1 MYKIYADDVLIYTPD
16 VEELCLYNIV
26 LTMED
31 NSAGT
36 LAFTM
41 TSGHPAFERLKKLA
55 TMIRVQDSSRTIW
68 KGRVI
73 SDDRNIDNIKTVQC
87 EGKLA
92 FLNDSVFP
100 EFEFSGAPDQLFV
113 QIVEHH
119 NRQVGEKQ
127 KLLPGNVTVKDKN
140 DYIVRSSENAQKT
153 WKAVKEKC
161 FQSSLGGHL
170 QIRYEAD
177 GDYIDWLEDYQE
189 ISSQPISFGK
199 NIIDLLVN
207 TSATETYTAIRPQG
221 ASVDGKRI
229 GITDVNDGRDYI
241 IDEERAAE
249 YGVIYAEPDE
259 SIWDDVTLPVNL
271 LRKAKEKLKT
281 GIVLKKTIE
290 VRAIDL
296 NLTDEQTEA
305 LRVCTYVRVVSGPH
319 GIEAWYL
326 LSKAEIHI
334 DAPENTRYTLGAV
347 KAALTDTNKETKS
360 AIEKV
365 MSNAIPTDVSQ
376 LKNDANYTTAP
387 EVEKIISE
395 SGIAAPV
402 ISVSSETD
410 DEYILEIRT
419 AAETFH
425 TPNLKGQEGAAG
437 MTAYELAVENGY
449 DGTETEWLAFLKGEP
464 GDSGRS
470 AYEAAV
476 DGGFTGAEAEWLAS
490 LKGEPGD
497 SGRSA
502 YEAAVDGG
510 FTGAEAEWLASLKGE
525 PGDSGRSAYEA
536 AVNSGFLG
544 TEEEWL
550 ASLKGEPGN
559 DAAIKIDDVVG
570 TDGDFLQYKNGKWT
584 AAPIDGLS
592 DNREI
597 LSSAGDVQENKEP
610 GKLVDALVIKQVFQF
625 VSEGKR
631 LIALALTDKGVGT
644 SAEDTFAQ
652 MAENIGMIRGGA
664 GGEGTVIKRITS
676 FSMPVPEGQP
686 QITTVLL
693 GVPLD
698 EEPNVKQ
705 FAKANITVTER

>member
-1 MYKIYADDVLIYTPD
+1 MYKIYADDALIYTPD

-41 TSGHPAFERLKKLA
+41 TSGHPAFESLKKLA

-92 FLNDSVFP
+92 FLNDSIFP
-100 EFEFSGAPDQLFV
+100 EFEFSGAPDVLFS
-113 QIVEHH
+113 QIIDSH

-127 KLLPGNVTVKDKN
+127 RLLPGNVTVKDKN
-140 DYIVRSSENAQKT
+140 DYIVRSSESALKT

-177 GDYIDWLEDYQE
+177 GDHIDWLEDYQE
-189 ISSQPISFGK
+189 ISAQPISFGK

-229 GITDVNDGRDYI
+229 SIADVNDGRDYI
-241 IDEERAAE
+241 IDEEKAAE

-259 SIWDDVTLPVNL
+259 SIWDDVTLPANL

-305 LRVCTYVRVVSGPH
+305 LQVCTYVRVVSEPH

-326 LSKAEIHI
+326 LSKVELHI

-365 MSNAIPTDVSQ
+365 MSTAIPTDVSQ
-376 LKNDANYTTAP
+376 LNNDANYTTAP
-387 EVEKIISE
+387 EVEKIINE

-402 ISVSSETD
+402 ISVVSETD
-410 DEYILEIRT
+410 DEYILEVRT

-437 MTAYELAVENGY
+437 ITAYELAVENGFA
-449 DGTETEWLAFLKGEP
+449 GTEAEWLASLKGEP
-464 GDSGRS
+464 GDTGRS

-476 DGGFTGAEAEWLAS
+476 DGGFTGTVEEWIAS
-490 LKGEPGD
+490 LKGEPG
-497 SGRSA
+497 
-502 YEAAVDGG
+502 
-510 FTGAEAEWLASLKGE
+510 K
-525 PGDSGRSAYEA
+525 
-536 AVNSGFLG
+536 
-544 TEEEWL
+544 
-550 ASLKGEPGN
+550 

-584 AAPIDGLS
+584 AAPIDELS

-597 LSSAGDVQENKEP
+597 LSSPGDVQENKEP

-631 LIALALTDKGVGT
+631 LIALAITDKGVDT

-652 MAENIGMIRGGA
+652 MAENIGMIQGGA
-664 GGEGTVIKRITS
+664 GGEGTVIKRIMN
-676 FSMPVPEGQP
+676 FSMPVPEGQR

-693 GVPLD
+693 GLALD
-698 EEPNVKQ
+698 EELTVKS
-705 FAKANITVTER
+705 FAKANITVTEG